1 MICIHLD
8 PIDINNEEVNK
19 YKAIAQKIIKGY
31 NDEYSF
37 HDFRLV
43 NGETHK
49 NLIFDLVIPFD
60 NIITTNATIVNKIIK

>member
-31 NDEYSF
+31 N
-37 HDFRLV
+37 
-43 NGETHK
+43 G
-49 NLIFDLVIPFD
+49 
-60 NIITTNATIVNKIIK
+60 